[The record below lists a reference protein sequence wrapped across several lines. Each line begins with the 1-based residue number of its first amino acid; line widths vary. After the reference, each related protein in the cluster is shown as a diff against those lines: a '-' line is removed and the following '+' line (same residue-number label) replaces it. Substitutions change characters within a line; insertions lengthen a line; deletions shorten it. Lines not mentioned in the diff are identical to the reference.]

1 MPPRD
6 QELPEGTDKII
17 AGASKTET
25 TGGSGAGSGASSGGG
40 GGESGS
46 TASRATSSSGGGSSG
61 GTSSGG
67 GFVARGGGN
76 DTGGAASGSGGAGAG
91 AADKI
96 AGQVRDQ
103 VFSLRDQASD
113 KARAFA
119 EGGKDRTT
127 QLLDDIAEIIHDAAR
142 SIDDR
147 LGDQYGEYAHKAGD
161 AVQGIAGNLR
171 EKSLEDLVEGTRS
184 IVRKSPAVTVGTAA
198 LLGFVLVRLVKSGLE
213 SSDGDGD
220 SAGGGR
226 RSGSNRS
233 GGGA

>member
-6 QELPEGTDKII
+6 QDLPEGTDKVIV
-17 AGASKTET
+17 GASKTDTGDSGRTGT
-25 TGGSGAGSGASSGGG
+25 TGG
-40 GGESGS
+40 
-46 TASRATSSSGGGSSG
+46 G
-61 GTSSGG
+61 GTSGGG
-67 GFVARGGGN
+67 GFVARGGGK
-76 DTGGAASGSGGAGAG
+76 DSGAATGGAIS
-91 AADKI
+91 ADRI
-96 AGQVRDQ
+96 VGQVRDQ
-103 VFSLRDQASD
+103 VSSLRDQATE
-113 KARAFA
+113 KARGFA

-127 QLLDDIAEIIHDAAR
+127 QLLEDLSEIIHDAAR

-161 AVQGIAGNLR
+161 VVANLSGNLR

-213 SSDGDGD
+213 ANSGDGN
-220 SAGGGR
+220 GGGN
-226 RSGSNRS
+226 RSGRKS